1 MRRVHRTTMLVALA
15 FAVLLAPAHAQV
27 IDDSLR
33 EAARRIVGA
42 DAARGRAVIVAK
54 GCQACHRIPGV
65 GAPFGRVGP
74 DLAGLEQRAVIAG
87 TLPNRPDR
95 LVAWLVDPPRWS
107 PDTAM
112 PALGLTDQQAK
123 DIAAYLYRQ
132 TP

>member
-1 MRRVHRTTMLVALA
+1 MRGVILSVALIVA
-15 FAVLLAPAHAQV
+15 SGSAHAQV
-27 IDDSLR
+27 IDQNLQ

-42 DAARGRAVIVAK
+42 DAARGRAVIVEK

-74 DLAGLEQRAVIAG
+74 DLEGLEQRAVIAG

-95 LVAWLVDPPRWS
+95 LVAWLIDPPRWS

-112 PALGLTDQQAK
+112 PPLGLTDQQAK
-123 DIAAYLYRQ
+123 DVAAYLYRQ
-132 TP
+132 SP